1 MVYRSF
7 KYDNRRDHHDEEE
20 EALGVILKGRDD
32 GNDAADD
39 ADEEEEA
46 NDIMIATADSTRFK
60 AASIPFLL
68 LLVVLSCFL
77 LGVDF
82 GSGTATFSLSTS
94 SPSSSSL
101 PLSLSSSL
109 SSYNNNIDES
119 VISSIQDLD
128 SVATTHTTIDE
139 TIGGCRTTGTYSSV
153 NDYKAGGSI
162 TFGEPYWGLKMKYSL
177 LSTQTLFPDRCYWHN
192 SKDHNHQCPD
202 SENGQKKIV
211 EAWQQCAEACN
222 KNERCVTYSARVDFV
237 NSRRFHRDAHY
248 LYTCYLHDRYTCI
261 KDGTGISLHD
271 IEAVNTYMNIGYWS
285 GLCRLETL
293 QQSSASRHSCS
304 CKDAYLPC

>member
-1 MVYRSF
+1 MIYGSF
-7 KYDNRRDHHDEEE
+7 KYDNRRDHRNEEE
-20 EALGVILKGRDD
+20 EALG
-32 GNDAADD
+32 
-39 ADEEEEA
+39 DEEEEA

>member
-7 KYDNRRDHHDEEE
+7 KYDNRRDHRNEEE

-60 AASIPFLL
+60 VASIPLLL

-101 PLSLSSSL
+101 PLSLSSS
-109 SSYNNNIDES
+109 SYNNNNIDES
-119 VISSIQDLD
+119 IVSSTQDLE
-128 SVATTHTTIDE
+128 SVATTHTTSDE
-139 TIGGCRTTGTYSSV
+139 NIGRCQTAGTYSSV
-153 NDYKAGGSI
+153 IDYKKGGSI
-162 TFGEPYWGLKMKYSL
+162 ILGVTYSGLTLKSSL
-177 LSTQTLFPDRCYWHN
+177 LSTLTFSPDRCYFHHAAN
-192 SKDHNHQCPD
+192 YHNHQCPG
-202 SENGQKKIV
+202 SEHGKKQPEKIV
-211 EAWQQCAEACN
+211 EAWQQCAGACN
-222 KNERCVTYSARVDFV
+222 SDERCVTYSARVDFV
-237 NSRRFHRDAHY
+237 ESRLFHKDAHY
-248 LYTCYLHDRYTCI
+248 LYTCYLHDHYTCTT
-261 KDGTGISLHD
+261 DGTYIEDISVRD
-271 IEAVNTYMNIGYWS
+271 IEVRNTYLDFGYWS
-285 GLCRLETL
+285 GLCRLDK
-293 QQSSASRHSCS
+293 CS
-304 CKDAYLPC
+304 

>member
-1 MVYRSF
+1 MIYGSF
-7 KYDNRRDHHDEEE
+7 KYDNRRDHRNEEE
-20 EALGVILKGRDD
+20 EALG
-32 GNDAADD
+32 
-39 ADEEEEA
+39 DEEEEA
-46 NDIMIATADSTRFK
+46 NDIMLATADSTRFK
-60 AASIPFLL
+60 VASIPLLL

>member
-1 MVYRSF
+1 MIYGSF
-7 KYDNRRDHHDEEE
+7 KYDNRRDHRNEEE
-20 EALGVILKGRDD
+20 EALG
-32 GNDAADD
+32 
-39 ADEEEEA
+39 DEEEEA
-46 NDIMIATADSTRFK
+46 NDIMLATADSTRFK
-60 AASIPFLL
+60 VASIPLLL

-77 LGVDF
+77 LGIDF
-82 GSGTATFSLSTS
+82 GSGTATFSSWLLSSS
-94 SPSSSSL
+94 SPSPSSSSSL
-101 PLSLSSSL
+101 PLSLSSS
-109 SSYNNNIDES
+109 SYNNNNIDES
-119 VISSIQDLD
+119 IVSSTQDLE

-222 KNERCVTYSARVDFV
+222 SDERCVTYSARVDFV
-237 NSRRFHRDAHY
+237 ESRLFHKDAHY

>member
-1 MVYRSF
+1 MIYGSF
-7 KYDNRRDHHDEEE
+7 KYDNRRDHRNEEE
-20 EALGVILKGRDD
+20 EALG
-32 GNDAADD
+32 
-39 ADEEEEA
+39 DEEEEA
-46 NDIMIATADSTRFK
+46 NDIMLATADSTRFK
-60 AASIPFLL
+60 VASIPLLL

-77 LGVDF
+77 LGIDF
-82 GSGTATFSLSTS
+82 GSGTATFSSWLLSSS
-94 SPSSSSL
+94 SPSPSSSSSL